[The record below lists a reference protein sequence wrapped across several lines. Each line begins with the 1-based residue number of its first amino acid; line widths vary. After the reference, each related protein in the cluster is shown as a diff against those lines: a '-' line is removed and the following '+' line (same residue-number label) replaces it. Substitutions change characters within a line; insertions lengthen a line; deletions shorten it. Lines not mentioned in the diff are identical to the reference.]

1 MVERTVHTAIAGES
15 HKMDVLTVLFR
26 VRESG
31 NDFLVLQ
38 DAAVGTSTV
47 NLYQV
52 LVYDASCTDIEVTY
66 FRVTHLSVGQTDI
79 LAACLQ
85 LRVRISGQQAVP
97 IGSRRIE
104 NHIIFTLIADT
115 PAIKNH

>member
-1 MVERTVHTAIAGES
+1 MHTAVAGQS
-15 HKMDVLTVLFR
+15 HKVDVLATFLG

-52 LVYDASCTDIEVTY
+52 LIYDTSCADIEVTY

-79 LAACLQ
+79 LTACLQ
-85 LRVRISGQQAVP
+85 LRMRISRQQAIPEGVGVLKITSSLP
-97 IGSRRIE
+97 
-104 NHIIFTLIADT
+104 
-115 PAIKNH
+115 